1 MQILKQHAKVV
12 KCRIILAQS
21 SVVWSEGGRT
31 CKRKFTNQIY
41 KRWSLMHNSWP
52 RTPLSGKWWFWKSLL
67 AFSKIPILMPLNRQR
82 TSEEWDEVPPHGTI
96 CSGLSSSSCEP
107 GKSSEGLCVGG
118 GDLCCCFVHPN
129 TQDTEQP
136 GCMLSDSSAGRSAG
150 QLPGPLKTLQEIGQ
164 RHFSFESFWEQYRL
178 ASMPQMAF

>member
-136 GCMLSDSSAGRSAG
+136 GCMLSDSSAGRRSPKNA
-150 QLPGPLKTLQEIGQ
+150 PRDWSETLQLWELLGTVQVGQ
-164 RHFSFESFWEQYRL
+164 YATDGLLS
-178 ASMPQMAF
+178 